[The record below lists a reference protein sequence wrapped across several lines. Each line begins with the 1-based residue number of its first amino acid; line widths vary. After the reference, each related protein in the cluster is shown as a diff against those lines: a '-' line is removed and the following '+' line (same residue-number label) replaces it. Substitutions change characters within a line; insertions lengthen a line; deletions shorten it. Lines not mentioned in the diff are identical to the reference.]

1 MLPSHVSGPQW
12 RMSPT
17 MAAWMPPCR
26 SRIASVSPA
35 WRLVVPLL
43 VGLGFAPSVSVAD
56 GTRAVTEMTS
66 EELGKLMSDEG
77 YSVTIEPNGV
87 VTWKLEGLQT
97 QVVTADNHES
107 LLFHA
112 AFKGG
117 NATLRKVNA
126 WNRSERFS
134 RSYLD
139 EDGDPHLELDL
150 DLSGRVT
157 TERIRE
163 FLRTSRTSFDAWCMK
178 VVAAQ

>member
-1 MLPSHVSGPQW
+1 MTRLNP
-12 RMSPT
+12 
-17 MAAWMPPCR
+17 R
-26 SRIASVSPA
+26 SRSRHVNDSLGVL
-35 WRLVVPLL
+35 RVVLLVVVGIGLPLR
-43 VGLGFAPSVSVAD
+43 PCVARE
-56 GTRAVTEMTS
+56 GGIVTEMTS
-66 EELGKLMSDEG
+66 EEIGKLMRDEG
-77 YSVTIEPNGV
+77 YNVTIEPNGV
-87 VTWKLEGLQT
+87 VTWEVAGMQT

-126 WNRSERFS
+126 WNRTERFT

-150 DLSGRVT
+150 DLSGGVT
-157 TERIRE
+157 TERIRD
-163 FLRTSRTSFDAWCMK
+163 FLRTSRSSFAAWCNR

>member
-1 MLPSHVSGPQW
+1 MLPSHVSGSQW
-12 RMSPT
+12 RMNPT

-26 SRIASVSPA
+26 TRIARAPSA
-35 WRLVVPLL
+35 RRLVVLLL
-43 VGLGFAPSVSVAD
+43 VGLAFAPSVSMAD
-56 GTRAVTEMTS
+56 GARVVTAMTS

-87 VTWKLEGLQT
+87 VTWDVEGLQT

-126 WNRSERFS
+126 WNRTERFS

-150 DLSGRVT
+150 DLSGGVT

-163 FLRTSRTSFDAWCMK
+163 FLRTSRISFDAWCMK